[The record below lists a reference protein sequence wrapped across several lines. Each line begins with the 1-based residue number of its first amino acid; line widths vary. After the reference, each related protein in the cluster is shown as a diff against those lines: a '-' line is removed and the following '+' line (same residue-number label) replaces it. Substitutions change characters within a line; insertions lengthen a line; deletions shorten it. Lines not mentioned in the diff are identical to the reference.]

1 MKPIADTRVQK
12 DDGKF
17 IATCICGKTNK
28 YSSKH
33 RALKMLNT
41 GRCIS
46 CRPDYRSANDRVD
59 NIYRRDDGKWC
70 SKCESCQS
78 EQAYTRKDHARSSS
92 RKGWKCKKCVSLE
105 KSFSANQPIGCK
117 ARTYRRF
124 KSSAISRGLSWGIN
138 EEEMFQDYNGICC
151 MTGMHISLE
160 YKEQTASLD
169 RIDNSKGYEVGNI
182 QWVHKEINMMRG
194 PLSIDRF
201 TELCEFVSSRKLNG
215 NNNFL

>member
-105 KSFSANQPIGCK
+105 KSFSANQPTGCK
-117 ARTYRRF
+117 ARTYHRF

-138 EEEMFQDYNGICC
+138 EEEMFQNYNGICC
-151 MTGMHISLE
+151 MSGMYISLE

-194 PLSIDRF
+194 PLSVDRF
-201 TELCEFVSSRKLNG
+201 IELCEFISSRR
-215 NNNFL
+215 